1 MKKETTLISAFPG
14 VGKTYLKD
22 NFKNLEIIDSD
33 SSTFDKE
40 NFPQNYIQHIKNNMG
55 KVDIILISSHE
66 AVRKALVEEGL
77 LFIQVYPDSKIKDEY
92 IQRYR
97 ERGSNEEFI
106 KILDENWDTWIEQ
119 MKNQKRCAHI
129 VLYSG
134 QCLST
139 LFK

>member
-55 KVDIILISSHE
+55 KVDVILISSHE
-66 AVRKALVEEGL
+66 AVRNALVEEGL
-77 LFIQVYPDSKIKDEY
+77 PFILVYPDSELKNEY
-92 IQRYR
+92 KQRYK
-97 ERGSNEEFI
+97 ERGSSEDFI
-106 KILDENWDTWIEQ
+106 KILDENWDTWMNQ
-119 MKNQKRCAHI
+119 MKNQKGCAHI

-134 QCLST
+134 QYLSN

>member
-40 NFPQNYIQHIKNNMG
+40 NFPQNYIQHIKDHIG

-66 AVRKALVEEGL
+66 VVRKALVEEGL
-77 LFIQVYPDSKIKDEY
+77 PFILVYPDSELKNEY
-92 IQRYR
+92 IQRYK
-97 ERGSNEEFI
+97 ERGNNENFI
-106 KILDENWDTWIEQ
+106 KILDDNWDTWMNQ
-119 MKNQKRCAHI
+119 MKNQKGCAHI
-129 VLYSG
+129 ILYSG
-134 QCLST
+134 QYRSN